1 MSRKRIS
8 QHGQIKRMAATD
20 NYWERWKVGER
31 KREMRRGRG
40 KEREERKREAE
51 TCLVSQQ
58 LSALINYHH
67 GENY

>member
-1 MSRKRIS
+1 
-8 QHGQIKRMAATD
+8 MAATD